1 VLKAKNNGYKYL
13 KVPPPD
19 KAVRMPLP
27 AFAARLIAAASA
39 TLSGGDDDLDALDG
53 LDAAMVVADARA
65 PDMPLIYANRAF
77 RALTGYSEEEIIGRN
92 CRFLQGENTNPRDR
106 DQFRTAIATKAP
118 FQVTIVNH
126 RKDGTTFHN
135 RVFVSP
141 VRDGDN
147 EVTHYIG
154 LQVPV
159 DGVDEGSELVDL
171 RHRVK
176 NHIQSLT
183 SLASL
188 QSRRVVGEEAR
199 RALEDLRA
207 RIDALGTIFVE
218 LEAETGDVVALDP
231 FLKTLIKRMS
241 QGFDPG
247 ERHRLVLDL
256 APIAIRRSRAGIV
269 GQILTELLINVYR
282 HAFPDQDGGTIRISL
297 RQEDGTVELA
307 IADNGQGK
315 PDEDGPPRSTLGL
328 AIVSNLVRS
337 LDGTFQ
343 PMSAGGFVARLSF
356 PLDAPVV

>member
-1 VLKAKNNGYKYL
+1 
-13 KVPPPD
+13 
-19 KAVRMPLP
+19 MPLP

-39 TLSGGDDDLDALDG
+39 SLSKGDDDLDALDG

-77 RALTGYSEEEIIGRN
+77 RTLTGYVQDDIIGRN
-92 CRFLQGENTNPRDR
+92 CRFLQGEDTDPKDR
-106 DQFRTAIATKAP
+106 AEFRAALEAKTP
-118 FQVTIVNH
+118 FQVTLVNH
-126 RKDGTTFHN
+126 RKDGTPFHN

-141 VRDGDN
+141 VRDAQG
-147 EVTHYIG
+147 EVTHFIG
-154 LQVPV
+154 MQVPV
-159 DGVDEGSELVDL
+159 EEAEENSEIIDL

-188 QSRRVVGEEAR
+188 QSRRVKGEEAK

-207 RIDALGTIFVE
+207 RIDAIGTIFVE
-218 LEAETGDVVALDP
+218 LETGGGEVVALDP
-231 FLKTLIKRMS
+231 FLKTLIKRMA

-256 APIAIRRSRAGIV
+256 APLAIRRQRAAIV
-269 GQILTELLINVYR
+269 GQILAELLINVYR
-282 HAFPDQDGGTIRISL
+282 HAFDDKDAGTIRISL
-297 RQEDGTVELA
+297 REDAGTVELA
-307 IADNGQGK
+307 VADNGRGQPSEEEAKG
-315 PDEDGPPRSTLGL
+315 STLGL

-337 LDGTFQ
+337 LHGTFE

-356 PLDAPVV
+356 PLEAPVV